1 MIQYTNDD
9 HAARNWQDAAQMV
22 AKGEAAMNVMGIGSR
37 ETCLTNLKLKPNKD
51 FGWSPTPDTEGTFMV
66 ITDTFGLPKG
76 EKPRSDQGLPQ
87 GVGFRRGTGR
97 FQSAEESIPA
107 RVDADVNKYDEYGK
121 QTIEDFKKDRL
132 TPSLAHGSAA
142 SEGFLTEANN
152 IVNTF
157 VSQGNVDQ
165 AVKSMK
171 QAATSSGI
179 GK

>member
-1 MIQYTNDD
+1 
-9 HAARNWQDAAQMV
+9 
-22 AKGEAAMNVMGIGSR
+22 
-37 ETCLTNLKLKPNKD
+37 
-51 FGWSPTPDTEGTFMV
+51 
-66 ITDTFGLPKG
+66 LPKG
-76 EKPRSDQGLPQ
+76 AKNPEATKAFLKVLGSVEGQDVFNPLKG
-87 GVGFRRGTGR
+87 
-97 FQSAEESIPA
+97 SIPA